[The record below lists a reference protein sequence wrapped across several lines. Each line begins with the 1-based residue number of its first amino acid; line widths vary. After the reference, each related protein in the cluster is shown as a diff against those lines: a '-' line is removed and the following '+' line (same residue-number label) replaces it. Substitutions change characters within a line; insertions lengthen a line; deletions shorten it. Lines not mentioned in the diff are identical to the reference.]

1 MSETSPAAEKP
12 PPLDTPLLTDATT
25 RPDPTD
31 PEFRVKRRRA
41 ILSAWAGFAIDS
53 YSIYI
58 ASSVLLPALIF
69 FQGDMS
75 VEGKAIFAGMTLAVT
90 LLGRPLGGLIFGHF
104 ADRLGRRRIGAITIY
119 GFGTVSLLIACL
131 PGAELV
137 GAVPATVLLLTLRF
151 VEGIFLG
158 GEYTAATPMALEY
171 APPERRG
178 LIGAIIQCSASGGPA
193 VVAGALALT
202 LLIAPSG
209 DLHSPYVQWGWRL
222 PFVLGFVLSILVAW
236 FLRRRV
242 EESAIQVEAVAEA
255 VAGAGTTAGA
265 KVRSPLRMLLSGRTG
280 RAFIQAWAIMT
291 GAFFII
297 NMNSSVVAQFLL
309 TNPGYTPADLAH
321 TNLFNAFAMLSY
333 IFFGWLSDFIGRKRA
348 LYIAAALQ
356 FVLYPIVIISIGSGT
371 VGSWAGL
378 TLLSVASNALCVAP
392 LGVLPAYINERFATV
407 VRSSGWGVAYGTA
420 VIIPSF
426 FSYYMIWLSALVP
439 FVYTAGVLAAFGAV
453 IIFVATSFGPETR
466 GIDLRKAGIDD
477 GRDDVAPAARP
488 QPSVAT

>member
-1 MSETSPAAEKP
+1 
-12 PPLDTPLLTDATT
+12 
-25 RPDPTD
+25 
-31 PEFRVKRRRA
+31 
-41 ILSAWAGFAIDS
+41 
-53 YSIYI
+53 
-58 ASSVLLPALIF
+58 
-69 FQGDMS
+69 
-75 VEGKAIFAGMTLAVT
+75 MTLAVT

-137 GAVPATVLLLTLRF
+137 GAVPATTMLLALRF

-171 APPERRG
+171 APPRRRG
-178 LIGAIIQCSASGGPA
+178 LIGAVIQCSASGGPA
-193 VVAGALALT
+193 IVAGALALT

-222 PFVLGFVLSILVAW
+222 PFILGFVLSILVAR

-255 VAGAGTTAGA
+255 GG
-265 KVRSPLRMLLSGRTG
+265 KVKSPLRMLLRGQTG
-280 RAFIQAWAIMT
+280 RAFLQAWAIMT

-356 FVLYPIVIISIGSGT
+356 LVLYPMVIISIGSGT
-371 VGSWAGL
+371 VGSWVGL

-439 FVYTAGVLAAFGAV
+439 FVYTAGILAALGAI
-453 IIFVATSFGPETR
+453 IIFVATAFGPETR
-466 GIDLRKAGIDD
+466 GIDLRKAGTDD
-477 GRDDVAPAARP
+477 GRDDVAPAIRP

>member
-1 MSETSPAAEKP
+1 MSESKPESP
-12 PPLDTPLLTDATT
+12 PPLDTPLLTESTT

-31 PEFRVKRRRA
+31 PEFRAKRRKA
-41 ILSAWAGFAIDS
+41 ILSAWAGFAVDS

-75 VEGKAIFAGMTLAVT
+75 RESKAIFAGMTLAVT

-119 GFGTVSLLIACL
+119 GFGTISLLIACL
-131 PGAELV
+131 PGAEMI
-137 GAVPATVLLLTLRF
+137 GAVPATTLLLALRF

-171 APPERRG
+171 APPQRRG
-178 LIGAIIQCSASGGPA
+178 LIGAVIQCSASGGPA
-193 VVAGALALT
+193 LVAGALALT

-242 EESAIQVEAVAEA
+242 EESAIQVEAAAEA
-255 VAGAGTTAGA
+255 AAGVGTAAGA
-265 KVRSPLRMLLSGRTG
+265 KVKSPLRMLLRGPTG
-280 RAFIQAWAIMT
+280 RAFVQAWAIMT
-291 GAFFII
+291 GAFFVIT
-297 NMNSSVVAQFLL
+297 MNSSVVAQFLL

-333 IFFGWLSDFIGRKRA
+333 VLFGWLSDYIGRKRA
-348 LYIAAALQ
+348 LYLAAALQ
-356 FVLYPIVIISIGSGT
+356 FVCYPIVIISIGSGT
-371 VGSWAGL
+371 VGSWVGL

-426 FSYYMIWLSALVP
+426 FSYYMEWLSALVP
-439 FVYTAGVLAAFGAV
+439 FVYTAGILAAFGALV
-453 IIFVATSFGPETR
+453 IFVATSFGPETR
-466 GIDLRKAGIDD
+466 GIDLRNAGEAA
-477 GRDDVAPAARP
+477 GRDDVAPAVRA
-488 QPSVAT
+488 QSSVAT

>member
-1 MSETSPAAEKP
+1 MSESSTAP
-12 PPLDTPLLTDATT
+12 PEATI
-25 RPDPTD
+25 D

-41 ILSAWAGFAIDS
+41 ILSAWAGFAVDS

-75 VEGKAIFAGMTLAVT
+75 TEGKAIFAGMTLAVT

-104 ADRLGRRRIGAITIY
+104 ADRIGRRRVGAVTIY

-131 PGAELV
+131 PGAEMI
-137 GAVPATVLLLTLRF
+137 GAVPATTLLLVLRF

-171 APPERRG
+171 APPHRRG
-178 LIGAIIQCSASGGPA
+178 LIGALIQCSASGGPV

-202 LLIAPSG
+202 LLIAPAG

-222 PFVLGFVLSILVAW
+222 PFILGFILSFLVAW

-242 EESAIQVEAVAEA
+242 EESAIQVEAVAA
-255 VAGAGTTAGA
+255 VAAGTGTGTATGTATGA
-265 KVRSPLRMLLSGRTG
+265 AGKAPSPLRMLLRGRTG
-280 RAFIQAWAIMT
+280 RAFVQAWLIMT

-297 NMNSSVVAQFLL
+297 NINGSVVAQFLL
-309 TNPGYTPADLAH
+309 GNNPGYTPADLAR
-321 TNLFNAFAMLSY
+321 TNLFNVFAMLSY
-333 IFFGWLSDFIGRKRA
+333 ILFGWLSDIIGRKRA
-348 LYIAAALQ
+348 LQLAATLQ
-356 FVLYPIVIISIGSGT
+356 LVCYPIVITLIGSGT
-371 VGSWAGL
+371 VGSWVGL
-378 TLLSVASNALCVAP
+378 TLLSVASNVLCVAP
-392 LGVLPAYINERFATV
+392 LGVVPSYINERFATV

-426 FSYYMIWLSALVP
+426 FSYYMIWLGALVP
-439 FVYTAGVLAAFGAV
+439 FVYTAGILAAIGAV

-466 GIDLRKAGIDD
+466 GIDLRKAGEAAGDD
-477 GRDDVAPAARP
+477 SRDEAAPAVGTR
-488 QPSVAT
+488 PSVAT

>member
-1 MSETSPAAEKP
+1 MSESTSDSP
-12 PPLDTPLLTDATT
+12 PPLETPLLTEHTT
-25 RPDPTD
+25 PPDPTD
-31 PEFRVKRRRA
+31 PEYRVKRRRA

-75 VEGKAIFAGMTLAVT
+75 TEGKAIFAGMTLAVT

-104 ADRLGRRRIGAITIY
+104 ADRLGRRRIGSITIY

-131 PGAELV
+131 PGAEMI
-137 GAVPATVLLLTLRF
+137 GAVPATTLLLALRF

-171 APPERRG
+171 APPARRG
-178 LIGAIIQCSASGGPA
+178 LIGAVIQCSASGGPA
-193 VVAGALALT
+193 IVAGALALT
-202 LLIAPSG
+202 LIVAPSG

-222 PFVLGFVLSILVAW
+222 PFILGFILSFLVAW

-242 EESAIQVEAVAEA
+242 EESAIQVEAVTE
-255 VAGAGTTAGA
+255 AGA
-265 KVRSPLRMLLSGRTG
+265 KAKSPLRMLLRGRTG
-280 RAFIQAWAIMT
+280 RAFGQAWLIMT

-297 NMNSSVVAQFLL
+297 NINGSVVAQFLL
-309 TNPGYTPADLAH
+309 GNNPGYTPADLAH

-333 IFFGWLSDFIGRKRA
+333 ILFGWLSDYIGRKRA
-348 LYIAAALQ
+348 LYLAASLQ
-356 FVLYPIVIISIGSGT
+356 LVCYPIVIILIGSGT

-392 LGVLPAYINERFATV
+392 LGVVPAYINERFATV

-439 FVYTAGVLAAFGAV
+439 FVYTAAVLAALGA
-453 IIFVATSFGPETR
+453 IIILVATSFGPETR
-466 GIDLRKAGIDD
+466 GIDLRKAGGPDR
-477 GRDDVAPAARP
+477 RDDVAPP
-488 QPSVAT
+488 VPVQPSVAT

>member
-1 MSETSPAAEKP
+1 
-12 PPLDTPLLTDATT
+12 
-25 RPDPTD
+25 
-31 PEFRVKRRRA
+31 V
-41 ILSAWAGFAIDS
+41 
-53 YSIYI
+53 
-58 ASSVLLPALIF
+58 
-69 FQGDMS
+69 
-75 VEGKAIFAGMTLAVT
+75 
-90 LLGRPLGGLIFGHF
+90 
-104 ADRLGRRRIGAITIY
+104 
-119 GFGTVSLLIACL
+119 
-131 PGAELV
+131 
-137 GAVPATVLLLTLRF
+137 LRF

-171 APPERRG
+171 APPKRRG

-222 PFVLGFVLSILVAW
+222 PFILGFILSVMVAW

-255 VAGAGTTAGA
+255 GGTA
-265 KVRSPLRMLLSGRTG
+265 KSPLRMLLRGRTG
-280 RAFIQAWAIMT
+280 RAFLQAWAIMT

-297 NMNSSVVAQFLL
+297 NINGSVVAQFLL

-333 IFFGWLSDFIGRKRA
+333 ILFGWVSDHIGRKRA

-356 FVLYPIVIISIGSGT
+356 FVCYPVVIVMIGSGT
-371 VGSWAGL
+371 VGSWVGL

-392 LGVLPAYINERFATV
+392 LGVLPAYINERFSTV
-407 VRSSGWGVAYGTA
+407 VRSSGWGVAYGSA

-426 FSYYMIWLSALVP
+426 FSYYMIWLSAIVP
-439 FVYTAGVLAAFGAV
+439 FVYTAGVLAALGAI
-453 IIFVATSFGPETR
+453 IIFVATGFGPETR
-466 GIDLRKAGIDD
+466 GIDLRKAGEDD
-477 GRDDVAPAARP
+477 GRDDVAPAVRP